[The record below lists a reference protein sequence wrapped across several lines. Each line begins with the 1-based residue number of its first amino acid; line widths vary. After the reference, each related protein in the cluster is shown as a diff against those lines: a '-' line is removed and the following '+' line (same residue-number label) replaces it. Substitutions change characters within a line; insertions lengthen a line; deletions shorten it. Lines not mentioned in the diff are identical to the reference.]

1 VTNAQQI
8 ADSGFNVIFSS
19 FYDIAVESGKLVIK
33 PNKCCGITKPY
44 QLLKDISALGIIV
57 IASSGG
63 DGCQGAPPSGFDSLS
78 DQ

>member
-1 VTNAQQI
+1 M
-8 ADSGFNVIFSS
+8 
-19 FYDIAVESGKLVIK
+19 VIK

-44 QLLKDISALGIIV
+44 QLLQDISELGIIV

-78 DQ
+78 DEDIL